1 MYTLTAPI
9 IRINSYCNR
18 TIKSRWLVN
27 ISSWTYCYSNC
38 CWFNDAIVTNHH
50 YLYVSI
56 KQRGTAMGLS
66 GLAVGLAPAMGPTF
80 AGWILN
86 KTTRY

>member
-1 MYTLTAPI
+1 MMPLLQI
-9 IRINSYCNR
+9 IIIYM
-18 TIKSRWLVN
+18 
-27 ISSWTYCYSNC
+27 
-38 CWFNDAIVTNHH
+38 FP
-50 YLYVSI
+50 I

-86 KTTRY
+86 KNHVVLGITISDSWRNIFVLPIIYYSDSIYIKLLLHERCYT